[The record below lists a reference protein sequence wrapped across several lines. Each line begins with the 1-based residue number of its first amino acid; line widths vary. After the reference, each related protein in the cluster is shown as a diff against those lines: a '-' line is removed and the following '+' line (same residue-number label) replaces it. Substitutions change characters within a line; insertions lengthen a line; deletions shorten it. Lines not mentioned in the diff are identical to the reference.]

1 MIKVGV
7 SSEAPLYDAIAS
19 EYEEHAQ
26 ASPYNAQYDRPSMLG
41 DVRGKQVLDAGCGPG
56 FYAAELL
63 ARGAKVTAF
72 DQSSKMVA
80 LARSRLAERTELRV
94 HDLANP
100 IDWIADESHDFV
112 LLALVLH
119 YLDDRVAAL
128 RELHRVLRTGGKLVL
143 STHHPTLDWQL
154 HGGSYFATEVI
165 EETWNKGWKMRYWR
179 LPLQQSCAEF
189 AQAGFLIESIVE
201 PRPIPEMKESDPAR
215 YEKLTT
221 TPNFINFRLVKLA
234 R

>member
-1 MIKVGV
+1 M

-26 ASPYNAQYDRPSMLG
+26 ASPYNAQYDRPSMFGMLG
-41 DVRGKQVLDAGCGPG
+41 DVHGKQVLDAGCGPG
-56 FYAAELL
+56 FYASELL

-100 IDWIADESHDFV
+100 IDWIADGSQDLV
-112 LLALVLH
+112 VLALVLH

-221 TPNFINFRLVKLA
+221 NPNFINFRLVKLA
-234 R
+234 